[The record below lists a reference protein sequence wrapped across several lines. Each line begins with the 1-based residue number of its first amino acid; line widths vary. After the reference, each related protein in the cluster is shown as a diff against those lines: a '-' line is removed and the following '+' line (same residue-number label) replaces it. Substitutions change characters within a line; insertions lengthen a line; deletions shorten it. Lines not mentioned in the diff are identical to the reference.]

1 MHLQLPANT
10 GLKSTQIHI
19 SAYVKNS
26 VPAFI
31 LKCKGVYAP
40 VILRYRELQES
51 ITIMQ
56 VESITIMQVIQSQLY
71 KKDL

>member
-40 VILRYRELQES
+40 VILKYRELQ
-51 ITIMQ
+51 Q
-56 VESITIMQVIQSQLY
+56 ESITIMQVIQSQLY